1 MSVPNVVFV
10 LGAPGAGKGTQ
21 CTRLSSKYGYTHLS
35 AGDLLRAEVRDN
47 GTDGAL
53 IAGIMKEG
61 KIVPSSIT
69 VSLLSRAIEK
79 VSGEGTS
86 PTFLIDG
93 FPRTRENWS
102 TWQEIIGEKVNVRFM
117 LLYECE
123 ETVCIDRVLKRQEG
137 RSDDTDSIV
146 RKRIAS
152 HKSST
157 VPIIEDFR
165 QMGKL
170 RVVPAGAAVDK
181 VFEDTEKVLEEINKV

>member
-117 LLYECE
+117 LLYECD

-137 RSDDTDSIV
+137 RSDDTDIIV

-181 VFEDTEKVLEEINKV
+181 VFEDTEKVLQEINKV